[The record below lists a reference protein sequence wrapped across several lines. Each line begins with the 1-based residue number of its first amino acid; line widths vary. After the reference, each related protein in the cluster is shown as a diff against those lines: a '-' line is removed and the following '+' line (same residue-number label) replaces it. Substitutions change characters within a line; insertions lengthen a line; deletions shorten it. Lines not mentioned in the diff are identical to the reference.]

1 MSLRSFWWSSRR
13 SGAERLRRWGT
24 AAGKWAVAGAVLL
37 CAGDAA
43 AEVVRYVDRDG
54 KVHEVTVRAEAPAAE
69 APAPRAAAVEAAPAA
84 SASPADGAA
93 GDVPYAAHVREAAAL
108 YSLPPEL
115 ILAVMKVESGFNPKA
130 VSRAG
135 AMGLMQ
141 LMPGTAEEVGVRDPF
156 EPRQNVLGGARYLR
170 ILINAYDGSLT
181 LALAA
186 YHAGSGTVGRYAGV
200 PPFPET
206 LRYVARVSELYRWY
220 KERGTAESSSR
231 GTGSYGASPGKKPPA
246 RWGVVTTEA

>member
-1 MSLRSFWWSSRR
+1 MSLRSFWRSSRR
-13 SGAERLRRWGT
+13 SGAERIRRWSAIG
-24 AAGKWAVAGAVLL
+24 AAKGLVVWAVLL
-37 CAGDAA
+37 SAGDTA

-54 KVHEVTVRAEAPAAE
+54 NMHEVTVRVEAPAVE
-69 APAPRAAAVEAAPAA
+69 APVSRAAAVEAAPA
-84 SASPADGAA
+84 PAPLAPPGGAA
-93 GDVPYAAHVREAAAL
+93 TDELPYAAYVREAAAL
-108 YSLPPEL
+108 YSLPAEL
-115 ILAVMKVESGFNPKA
+115 ILAVMKVESGFNPRA

-200 PPFPET
+200 PPYLET
-206 LRYVARVSELYRWY
+206 RRYVARVSELYRWY
-220 KERGTAESSSR
+220 KDRGVDWSR
-231 GTGSYGASPGKKPPA
+231 AVRP
-246 RWGVVTTEA
+246 

>member
-1 MSLRSFWWSSRR
+1 M
-13 SGAERLRRWGT
+13 A
-24 AAGKWAVAGAVLL
+24 AAGKGLVVGAVLL

-54 KVHEVTVRAEAPAAE
+54 NVHEVTVRAEAPVTVRAE
-69 APAPRAAAVEAAPAA
+69 APAPRAAAVEAAPALSA
-84 SASPADGAA
+84 SAADGAA
-93 GDVPYAAHVREAAAL
+93 GDVPYAAYVREAAAL
-108 YSLPPEL
+108 YSLPAEL

-186 YHAGSGTVGRYAGV
+186 YHAGAGTVGRYAGV

-220 KERGTAESSSR
+220 KAKGSAGSSSR
-231 GTGSYGASPGKKPPA
+231 ESGRYGASPGKTPPA
-246 RWGVVTTEA
+246 RWAVLMTEA